1 MEPPSEF
8 AVASAPEGIGESIWE
23 ELPLPDLMEA
33 GAGPDSDAALEFRK
47 TLGMFATGVTV
58 ITTLVDDQIH
68 GMTANAFMSVS
79 LQPPLI
85 LISVDRRARM
95 NGLLREG
102 VRYGVSVLEERQSVL
117 SDRFAGRGG
126 DGPEPDFEL
135 VHDTPLVEGALAH
148 LVASVVRSY
157 WGGDHSLFLG
167 RVEYVRYGEGTPLLF
182 HGGGYGRV
190 VGNPRVFS
198 SLPPELLQPILDA
211 GVERVYEDGEAIMRA
226 GEPGEGMILVVEG
239 TATIERGGRAVPVEL
254 GELVGEIAVLDG
266 GPRAATVVADGRVR
280 VREISREDL
289 LRLLE
294 ADPKAAT
301 ALIAVLASRFRESS

>member
-8 AVASAPEGIGESIWE
+8 AMASAPEGIGESLWE
-23 ELPLPDLMEA
+23 EVPLPELMEA
-33 GAGPDSDAALEFRK
+33 AAGADSDAAVEFRR

-58 ITTLVDDQIH
+58 ITTLLDEQIH

-85 LISVDRRARM
+85 VISVDRRAKM
-95 NGLLREG
+95 NNLLGEG
-102 VRYGVSVLEERQSVL
+102 VRFGVSVLEERQSVL
-117 SDRFAGRGG
+117 SDRFAGRIT
-126 DGPEPDFEL
+126 DGPDPEFEL
-135 VHDTPLVEGALAH
+135 VHETPLVDGALAH
-148 LVASVVRSY
+148 LVARVVRSY

-190 VGNPRVFS
+190 VGNPRVFP
-198 SLPPELLQPILDA
+198 SLPPELLQPILA
-211 GVERVYEDGEAIMRA
+211 VGVERVYEEGEAIMRV
-226 GEPGEGMILVVEG
+226 GEPGEAMALVVEG
-239 TATIERGGRAVPVEL
+239 SATIERCGRKVPVAS

-266 GPRAATVVADGRVR
+266 GPRTATVVADGRVR
-280 VREISREDL
+280 ILEIGRADL
-289 LRLLE
+289 MRVLE

-301 ALIAVLASRFRESS
+301 ALIAVLASRFRESD

>member
-23 ELPLPDLMEA
+23 EVARPELLEAAA
-33 GAGPDSDAALEFRK
+33 GADSDVAVEFRR

-58 ITTLVDDQIH
+58 ITTQVDEQIH

-85 LISVDRRARM
+85 VISVDRRARM

-102 VRYGVSVLEERQSVL
+102 VAFGVSVLEERQSVL
-117 SDRFAGRGG
+117 SDRFAGRVT

-135 VHDTPLVEGALAH
+135 VHDVPLVEGALAH
-148 LVASVVRSY
+148 LVARVLRSY

-198 SLPPELLQPILDA
+198 ALPPELLQPILDA
-211 GVERVYEDGEAIMRA
+211 GAEREIEEGEAIMRA
-226 GEPGEGMILVVEG
+226 GEAGDSMVLVVEG
-239 TATIERGGRAVPVEL
+239 TATIERGGRKVPVAP

-266 GPRAATVVADGRVR
+266 GPRTATVVADSRVR
-280 VREISREDL
+280 ILEIGRDDL
-289 LRLLE
+289 MRVLE

-301 ALIAVLASRFRESS
+301 ALIAVLASRFRESG

>member
-1 MEPPSEF
+1 M
-8 AVASAPEGIGESIWE
+8 ASAPEGIGESLWE
-23 ELPLPDLMEA
+23 EVTLPELMEA
-33 GAGPDSDAALEFRK
+33 AAGADSDTAVEFRR

-58 ITTLVDDQIH
+58 ITTLLDEQIH

-85 LISVDRRARM
+85 VISVDRRARM
-95 NGLLREG
+95 NALLRED
-102 VRYGVSVLEERQSVL
+102 VRFGVSVLEERQSAL
-117 SDRFAGRGG
+117 SDRFAGRTG
-126 DGPEPDFEL
+126 DGPEPEFEL
-135 VHDTPLVEGALAH
+135 VHETPLVEGALAH
-148 LVASVVRSY
+148 LVARIVRSY

-198 SLPPELLQPILDA
+198 SLPRELLSPILDV
-211 GVERVYEDGEAIMRA
+211 GVERVYEEGEAIMRTGEA
-226 GEPGEGMILVVEG
+226 GDAMVLVVEG
-239 TATIERGGRAVPVEL
+239 SATIERGGRKVPVAP

-266 GPRAATVVADGRVR
+266 GPRTATVVAESRVR
-280 VREISREDL
+280 VLEIGRDDL
-289 LRLLE
+289 MRVLE

-301 ALIAVLASRFRESS
+301 ALIAVLASRFRES